1 MIIDANATLTAVIV
15 KPVDVEG
22 AAIYAVELVLWIGIM
37 WLGIVYNLREW
48 IKGKGKAATTVNGQG
63 DAGPETVADEVE
75 MVTGDSP
82 LARTSS
88 SGSSSSSVFQTV
100 GLRKQATNLFRRANR
115 PKTYSAP

>member
-1 MIIDANATLTAVIV
+1 
-15 KPVDVEG
+15 
-22 AAIYAVELVLWIGIM
+22 M
-37 WLGIVYNLREW
+37 WLGVVYNLREW
-48 IKGKGKAATTVNGQG
+48 IKGKTTTANTSNGESV
-63 DAGPETVADEVE
+63 AGPETVADEVE
-75 MVTGDSP
+75 MVTGVGP